1 MELGGKFWLMFIA
14 GAVGVAIAGFAFFLI
29 LEGAWARWGFLG
41 MCLFFSAILLLF
53 GWIFDRREKRKREE
67 LQEAMRTAP

>member
-14 GAVGVAIAGFAFFLI
+14 GAIGVAIAGFAFFLI

-41 MCLFFSAILLLF
+41 MCLFIAGVLLLF
-53 GWIFDRREKRKREE
+53 GWLVDKRDKRQREE
-67 LQEAMRTAP
+67 SLEAARLAP